1 MGIYCTTQSAAA
13 NIWLARANPAN
24 GCSLWSILFALC
36 PSSRSSTSFKGLDP
50 FFTLNL
56 VFYSFHLHQLYIES
70 VFFFIYT
77 SSPLARGP
85 QDNFHCCI
93 NRWTQAACSV
103 SMFFFAFM
111 SEIRKVVLGNISFG
125 LRWIVLEQWST
136 NPTFHQRCPPASQL
150 LHTTDTTPPTNATN
164 NTLAIGPLN

>member
-56 VFYSFHLHQLYIES
+56 VYSFHLHQLYIES

-77 SSPLARGP
+77 SSPLACGP

-136 NPTFHQRCPPASQL
+136 NPTFHQVAASQS
-150 LHTTDTTPPTNATN
+150 TPTHHSTN
-164 NTLAIGPLN
+164 